1 MARSL
6 LLNMCCFFLFA
17 SVTQAQN
24 IEELEKEV
32 ARIENAFAKTM
43 ADREFDAFKSF
54 LAPDT
59 VFWSNGKPLR
69 GAERVADV
77 WQDFFERADAPFSWK
92 SESVMVNP
100 EGNIAFSTGPV
111 MNSSGEVY
119 AYFNSVWRKNDDGEW
134 KIIFD
139 KGVNLN
145 PPN

>member
-1 MARSL
+1 MKRL
-6 LLNMCCFFLFA
+6 VILKFICIILFV
-17 SVTQAQN
+17 SVSQAQN
-24 IEELEKEV
+24 IEEIEKQV
-32 ARIENAFAKTM
+32 ANIENAFAKTM
-43 ADREFDAFKSF
+43 ADRDFDVFKSF
-54 LAPDT
+54 LALDT

-77 WQDFFERADAPFSWK
+77 WQDFFEGADAPFSWK

-100 EGNIAFSTGPV
+100 DGKIAFSTGPV

-145 PPN
+145 PPS